1 MIGGHNP
8 LLVLVD
14 LGKDR
19 RSDARHNAH
28 LNNDIGRIGELH
40 PDARHRRAHRAHA
53 EWKHVHGAAL
63 HAAFEEVLEAAPHHI
78 WVFPIVGRPGS
89 IARKGTDIG
98 AIFNARHIARDGS
111 RIVAARPA
119 LLIEAYKCAR
129 RDKAF
134 AEEVVLSLRS
144 VNPMDGVWP
153 AEVGHLFDPSN
164 QVLVGRG
171 WSAYG

>member
-1 MIGGHNP
+1 MQAGDHP
-8 LLVLVD
+8 LLVLSE

-19 RSDARHNAH
+19 WPDARQNSH
-28 LNNDIGRIGELH
+28 LNNDTGRSGAFSPE
-40 PDARHRRAHRAHA
+40 ARQRRAHRANA

-119 LLIEAYKCAR
+119 LLIGAYKCAR

-171 WSAYG
+171 WSA